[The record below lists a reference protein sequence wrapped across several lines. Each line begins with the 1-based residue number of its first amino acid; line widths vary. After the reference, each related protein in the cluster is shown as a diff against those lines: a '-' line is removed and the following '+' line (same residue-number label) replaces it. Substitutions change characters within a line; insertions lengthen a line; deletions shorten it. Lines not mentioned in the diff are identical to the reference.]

1 MNAFSF
7 ALKPAKPRSRTSQN
21 LSKTLLR
28 SVSNIIRIFVIV
40 SLTACST
47 LPEFSSSKPTIT
59 YSPSNHEAYLTQLNN
74 WQVTGKI
81 ALISDESR
89 ESASLFWQNQPYKQ
103 QEKLALT
110 TYLGINVLS
119 IERNNKQYQITF
131 NDETHEH
138 HDLEHLLWGVSG
150 YQLPAKA
157 LKNWL
162 KGLPNSKKDKV
173 TLMSG
178 KETPFE
184 IVSHY
189 KGLTWV
195 IRYQSFMNV
204 DGVPLPQKISI
215 KQNNLTI
222 KLSINQWII

>member
-1 MNAFSF
+1 MNAYSF
-7 ALKPAKPRSRTSQN
+7 ALKPTKRPVKTAKSVSGR
-21 LSKTLLR
+21 LLR
-28 SVSNIIRIFVIV
+28 SYTKVFCTVILL
-40 SLTACST
+40 SLTACSS
-47 LPEFSSSKPTIT
+47 LPEFSSSKPTIV
-59 YSPSNHEAYLTQLNN
+59 YSPSNHNAYLTQLTN

-81 ALISDESR
+81 ALINKHSR

-119 IERNNKQYQITF
+119 IERNKKQYQITF

-138 HDLEHLLWGVSG
+138 HDLEYLLWGVSG

-173 TLMSG
+173 TLVKG
-178 KETPFE
+178 KETPYE
-184 IVSHY
+184 IISHY

-195 IRYQSFMNV
+195 IHYQSFMDV